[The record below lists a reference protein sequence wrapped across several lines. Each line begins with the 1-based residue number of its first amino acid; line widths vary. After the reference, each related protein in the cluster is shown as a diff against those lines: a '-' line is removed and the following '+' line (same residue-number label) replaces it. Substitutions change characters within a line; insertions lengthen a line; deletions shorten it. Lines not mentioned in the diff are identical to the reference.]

1 MIENRE
7 VQKGAFIVVGMNN
20 VYQVEEVHVI
30 IEDRF
35 LKVLAKVTGMDLAS
49 YHIQIDSN
57 TRVGNV
63 GRSMLEYIQAG
74 DNYAEAYRKSCPL
87 AGIVHPGALSS
98 ISRTHTVHLINTE
111 CFSEEASNA

>member
-57 TRVGNV
+57 TKVGNV
-63 GRSMLEYIQAG
+63 GRPMLEYIQAG
-74 DNYAEAYRKSCPL
+74 DNYAEAYRKSQPD
-87 AGIVHPGALSS
+87 GIVHPGTMYNL
-98 ISRTHTVHLINTE
+98 SRTHTVHLINTE
-111 CFSEEASNA
+111 CFS